1 MACKIKTAIRHAKIR
16 VRLRSK
22 VSYKG
27 LSDLEKRL
35 VKLSEERYLACKE
48 LDKFWRDIPYD
59 HSKSPI
65 IPVWNDYWS
74 DLFSLLD
81 KNLDSRS
88 RKLNR
93 LMDKHG
99 WDDVRLDHL
108 LHSHRQNNIR
118 NFM

>member
-1 MACKIKTAIRHAKIR
+1 MACMIKTAIRHGKIR
-16 VRLRSK
+16 ARLRSK

-27 LSDLEKRL
+27 LSELEKKV
-35 VKLSEERYLACKE
+35 VKLHKARTRASKE
-48 LDKFWRDIPYD
+48 MVKFWRDIPYND
-59 HSKSPI
+59 SKLPI
-65 IPVWNDYWS
+65 WNDYWS

-99 WDDVRLDHL
+99 WDDVRLEHL